1 MEDERDIRLDQELVR
16 ALSHPL
22 RAEIL
27 ETLRDRVASPIE
39 LSQEMDKRLG
49 VISYHA
55 KTLLKCGCLELV
67 HAERRRGSIEYFFK
81 RADD

>member
-1 MEDERDIRLDQELVR
+1 VEDERNIRLDQELAR
-16 ALSHPL
+16 ALSHPI

-27 ETLRDRVASPIE
+27 ETLRNRIASPVE
-39 LSQEMDKRLG
+39 LSQELDQRLG

-67 HAERRRGSIEYFFK
+67 HAERRRGSIEYFF
-81 RADD
+81 RRVD